1 MVQSKQKRFTFE
13 SLSKSFT
20 KFRIEFGFS
29 FCTNS
34 CIPTPKISGARTL
47 NENWWFVCGQN
58 MFSNQH
64 IKSFFYK
71 SQGSYNIY
79 TQKPVINVNR
89 FLLFVFVCHQTLDKA
104 DIQPHG
110 AYYTT
115 WCISIYSMTTFT
127 GIFCVH
133 IWVSV
138 GLSIKLRYCR
148 CLVIYDSCQC
158 RFLLLFLE
166 EKKSRSNIVEI
177 QNCVKAMNPM
187 ELWKELRRN
196 FSGKLQC
203 RT

>member
-1 MVQSKQKRFTFE
+1 MTQLRIILWKIIVSENTCDVRAWVLSCSFRDVAGFMVQSKQKRFTFE

-34 CIPTPKISGARTL
+34 CIPTLKISGARTL

-115 WCISIYSMTTFT
+115 WCI
-127 GIFCVH
+127 
-133 IWVSV
+133 
-138 GLSIKLRYCR
+138 RY
-148 CLVIYDSCQC
+148 LFYDY
-158 RFLLLFLE
+158 FH
-166 EKKSRSNIVEI
+166 
-177 QNCVKAMNPM
+177 
-187 ELWKELRRN
+187 RN
-196 FSGKLQC
+196 FLCTHMGFGWIVN
-203 RT
+203 